1 MPGYVIHLAVA
12 EEYLRKHKNNNE
24 NYNEFI
30 EGVIFPDGVKD
41 KSLTHYGKG
50 SSKTNLY
57 AFLEDNKIDTSFN
70 RGYFLHLLTD
80 YIFYNRYITIFTNDM
95 YNDYDILNKELLE
108 KYKVVL
114 PEKVKSQVFFKD
126 EPYSNLKIL
135 SIDMV
140 NKFINEVS
148 SMSLDDVEK
157 DIKAFPSKWTKI
169 RPLKKL

>member
-30 EGVIFPDGVKD
+30 EGVIFPDSVKD
-41 KSLTHYGKG
+41 KSLTHYGKR
-50 SSKTNLY
+50 SSQTNLY
-57 AFLEDNKIDTSFN
+57 NFLEDNKIDTSFN

-108 KYKVVL
+108 KYKVIL
-114 PEKVKSQVFFKD
+114 PEKVKNQVFFKD
-126 EPYSNLKIL
+126 ESYSNLKIL

-169 RPLKKL
+169 RPLN

>member
-1 MPGYVIHLAVA
+1 
-12 EEYLRKHKNNNE
+12 
-24 NYNEFI
+24 
-30 EGVIFPDGVKD
+30 
-41 KSLTHYGKG
+41 
-50 SSKTNLY
+50 
-57 AFLEDNKIDTSFN
+57 
-70 RGYFLHLLTD
+70 
-80 YIFYNRYITIFTNDM
+80 M

-148 SMSLDDVEK
+148 SISLDDVEK